1 MVEKEITPLHQ
12 ALAARFGEHRV
23 QALPRVEGEI
33 PLLLLD
39 LELASPVTVLMTN
52 GLSDYNMP
60 VPERLQNRN
69 FNEIYFC
76 LPSYWE
82 WEDTEN
88 PQMNWVFPW
97 IKRLAKYVVD
107 KQSWFGPGHTM
118 PCGVTHESLS
128 ATMKQNH
135 FFLTDPIYLDQELTP
150 LKVGE
155 KTVYFLGII
164 PIFEDEMDYK
174 SGKGTFKLLQK
185 LSNAGVTEKL
195 DDYRG
200 TVLRSKWRLLK
211 RS

>member
-1 MVEKEITPLHQ
+1 MVEKEVTPLHQ

-23 QALPRVEGEI
+23 QALPTVEGEI

-52 GLSDYNMP
+52 GLSNYNMP
-60 VPERLQNRN
+60 VPERLMNRN
-69 FNEIYFC
+69 FHEIYFC

-118 PCGVTHESLS
+118 PCGVAQERLS
-128 ATMKQNH
+128 ATMQQNH
-135 FFLTDPIYLDQELTP
+135 FFLTDPIYLDEELTP

-155 KTVYFLGII
+155 KKVYFLGII

-211 RS
+211 RG

>member
-1 MVEKEITPLHQ
+1 MVEKEVTPLHQ

-23 QALPRVEGEI
+23 QALPTVEGEI

-52 GLSDYNMP
+52 GLSNYNMP
-60 VPERLQNRN
+60 VPERLMNRN

-118 PCGVTHESLS
+118 PCGVAQERLS
-128 ATMKQNH
+128 ATMQQNH
-135 FFLTDPIYLDQELTP
+135 FFLTDPIYLDEELTP

-155 KTVYFLGII
+155 KKVYFLGII

-211 RS
+211 RG

>member
-1 MVEKEITPLHQ
+1 MVEKEITALHQ
-12 ALAARFGEHRV
+12 ALADRFGEHRV
-23 QALPRVEGEI
+23 QALPIIEGEI

-52 GLSDYNMP
+52 GLSDYKMP
-60 VPERLQNRN
+60 VPERLNDRN

-118 PCGVTHESLS
+118 PCGAAHERLS
-128 ATMKQNH
+128 ATMQQNH
-135 FFLTDPIYLDQELTP
+135 FFLTDPIYLDEELTP
-150 LKVGE
+150 LKVGD
-155 KTVYFLGII
+155 KTVHFLGII

-185 LSNAGVTEKL
+185 LSTAGVTEKL

-211 RS
+211 RG

>member
-23 QALPRVEGEI
+23 QALPTVEGEI

-60 VPERLQNRN
+60 VPERLMNRN

-118 PCGVTHESLS
+118 PCGVAQERLS
-128 ATMKQNH
+128 ATMQQNH
-135 FFLTDPIYLDQELTP
+135 FFLTDPIYLDEELTP
-150 LKVGE
+150 LKIGE
-155 KTVYFLGII
+155 KKVYFLGII

-211 RS
+211 RG